1 MIDSGSAEAAA
12 YVFALTAAGG
22 AAFQVALALGA
33 PWGAYAMGGAVN
45 GPFPPVLRVAALF
58 QAVILIILALIVLT
72 RASVLVVPIL
82 RDLPW
87 TIWVVVVFS
96 GVSLVLNGLSRSAGE
111 RRLWTPVALAMV
123 ASSLIVA
130 LGPT

>member
-1 MIDSGSAEAAA
+1 MIDAGSAQAAA
-12 YVFALTAAGG
+12 WVFALAVFGG
-22 AAFQVALALGA
+22 AGFQVGLALGA

-58 QAVILIILALIVLT
+58 QAVILVVLAVIVLT
-72 RASVLVVPIL
+72 RAAVLDVPLL

-87 TIWVVVVFS
+87 TIWIVVVFS
-96 GVSLVLNGLSRSAGE
+96 GISLVLNSLSRSAGE
-111 RRLWTPVALAMV
+111 RRLWAPVALAMV

-130 LGPT
+130 LGPV